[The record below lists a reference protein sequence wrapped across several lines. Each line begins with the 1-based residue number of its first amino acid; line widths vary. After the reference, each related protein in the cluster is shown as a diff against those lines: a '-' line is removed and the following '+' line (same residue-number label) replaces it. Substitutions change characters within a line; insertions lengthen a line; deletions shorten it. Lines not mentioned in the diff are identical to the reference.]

1 MLVMHTITPTTVP
14 ATIPPTPGEESPL
27 PACLPLA
34 LLTSV
39 GMDGAVAG
47 LLGMSL
53 VDLMPDIILVDIML
67 IAVTVVAPVDIKV
80 VDVAA
85 VTMVDDAPVDVAAT
99 SIDIVLI
106 DFTLVG
112 VLIADVISVLL
123 DDISLDVILV
133 DVTDITS
140 NVITDCDGNI
150 DVVDDDDIVVD
161 IRETSVGQSRSLKI
175 MMAINRIQLNF
186 FNLHMH
192 VYSIN

>member
-14 ATIPPTPGEESPL
+14 ATIPPIPEEESPL

-34 LLTSV
+34 LLTS
-39 GMDGAVAG
+39 GGTDGAAAG
-47 LLGMSL
+47 LLGIMSL
-53 VDLMPDIILVDIML
+53 VDLMPNVISVDIML

-85 VTMVDDAPVDVAAT
+85 VTVVDDAPVDVKVGDVAAVT
-99 SIDIVLI
+99 VVDDAPVGVKVVDVVVISIDIVLI

-123 DDISLDVILV
+123 DAISVDVILV

-140 NVITDCDGNI
+140 LVITDCDGNI
-150 DVVDDDDIVVD
+150 DVVDDNDIVVD
-161 IRETSVGQSRSLKI
+161 IRETPVGQ
-175 MMAINRIQLNF
+175 N
-186 FNLHMH
+186 
-192 VYSIN
+192 

>member
-14 ATIPPTPGEESPL
+14 ATIPPIPEEESPL

-34 LLTSV
+34 LLTS
-39 GMDGAVAG
+39 GGTDGAAAG
-47 LLGMSL
+47 LLGIMSL
-53 VDLMPDIILVDIML
+53 VDLMPNVISVDIML

-85 VTMVDDAPVDVAAT
+85 VTVVDDAPVDVKVVDVAAT
-99 SIDIVLI
+99 SIDIVPI
-106 DFTLVG
+106 DVTLVG

-140 NVITDCDGNI
+140 HVITDCDGNI
-150 DVVDDDDIVVD
+150 DVVDDDIVVD
-161 IRETSVGQSRSLKI
+161 IRETHVGQ
-175 MMAINRIQLNF
+175 N
-186 FNLHMH
+186 
-192 VYSIN
+192 